1 MKIYRAYY
9 DTGDGGGIAVD
20 VLEAEEKAKTYRIL
34 SNGYSFSIR
43 KDEVGHV
50 FFDRLVGYGLTAEE
64 AMQTLRRSAESMG
77 AHYQK
82 KVDLCHK
89 IATLVSDRLCKER

>member
-1 MKIYRAYY
+1 MKIYRASY
-9 DTGDGGGIAVD
+9 DAGEGGGIAVD

-34 SNGYSFSIR
+34 DNGYSFSIR

-50 FFDRLVGYGLTAEE
+50 FFDRLSGYGLTDEE
-64 AMQTLRRSAESMG
+64 AMQTLRRSAENME

-89 IATLVSDRLCKER
+89 IAALVSDRLHKEK